1 VSCARHLVGL
11 LLSVACNFGVS
22 VHAFVGQHL
31 PLCSS
36 VYCVSLNVGR
46 VHMLSVWISVNL
58 QTRGRCSLHY
68 LRYRVAGAA
77 ASFQPE
83 FAWFRQGLDRSDETI
98 SLSQILSD
106 VKDITR

>member
-1 VSCARHLVGL
+1 MSCARHLVGL

-83 FAWFRQGLDRSDETI
+83 FACFRQSLDRSDAT
-98 SLSQILSD
+98 SQILSD
-106 VKDITR
+106 VKDQT